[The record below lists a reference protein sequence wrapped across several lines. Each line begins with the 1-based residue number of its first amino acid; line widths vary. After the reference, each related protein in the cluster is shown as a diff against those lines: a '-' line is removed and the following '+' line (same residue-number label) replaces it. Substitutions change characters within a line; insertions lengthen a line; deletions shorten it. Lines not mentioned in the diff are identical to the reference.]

1 MVKSNFEF
9 LKDGLDTAEIAPL
22 AIKCEKLYGQG
33 NYTEVI
39 ANVRKIVERLAQVII
54 DLAYIKMKPRANFN
68 DYLQKIKE
76 ENLITKDALD
86 IFYGESS

>member
-39 ANVRKIVERLAQVII
+39 GNVRKICKVL
-54 DLAYIKMKPRANFN
+54 
-68 DYLQKIKE
+68 
-76 ENLITKDALD
+76 
-86 IFYGESS
+86 